1 MSEKF
6 TENSPN
12 PKENIFETEIEA
24 IDFSLD
30 KEGQDSREQL
40 IDLIN
45 VFDTLFSAKKAVFL
59 KENNKDLEFF
69 ENKINNF
76 LKSLENKYGND
87 SRFNSQKI
95 LLFWVLRGQSK
106 ELVALIKDKKIKIT
120 SIDFLQGEILA
131 FINNDFQIV

>member
-6 TENSPN
+6 RENSPN

-30 KEGQDSREQL
+30 KEEQDSREQL

-45 VFDTLFSAKKAVFL
+45 VFDILFSAKKAVFL